1 MLKSDQPRLLKSD
14 FFIGY
19 VGCDDVDGFDH
30 SFDLVD
36 SNRAQSIGNSQQ
48 CAAGAELWAKNKT
61 ASVLMVLSF
70 D

>member
-36 SNRAQSIGNSQQ
+36 SNRAHSIGYSQQ
-48 CAAGAELWAKNKT
+48 CAAGAEL
-61 ASVLMVLSF
+61 
-70 D
+70 